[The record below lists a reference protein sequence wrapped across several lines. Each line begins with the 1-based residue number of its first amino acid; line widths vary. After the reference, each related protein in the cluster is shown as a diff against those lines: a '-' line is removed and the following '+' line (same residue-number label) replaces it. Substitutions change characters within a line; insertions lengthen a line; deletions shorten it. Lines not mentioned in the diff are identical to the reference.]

1 MANNTLHDALAGFTG
16 VTNIKLDSEKLE
28 VLSKQFSEVAIK
40 IFNSGCFEV
49 NGCRRIY
56 PTVIEFYYHEEV
68 EGGLLD
74 PIMYHTKLNNLKNN
88 KNKDDYYPLGSFNFH
103 VSGLDVTFEKE
114 GEYRASFLIREY
126 DVYSLKDGVWL
137 KDKSEARSTYIYEDM
152 LMRLSVFNGISI
164 RWVSEQ
170 SECEYGVTTTER
182 KNVASYHKENDKY
195 IKDEISNDEYKK
207 LSDSEESHYF
217 SYSGKKYKKC
227 TRQWSYHRVRL

>member
-1 MANNTLHDALAGFTG
+1 MVNNTLHDALAGFTG
-16 VTNIKLDSEKLE
+16 VTNIKSDSEKLE
-28 VLSKQFSEVAIK
+28 VLSKQFSEVATK

-74 PIMYHTKLNNLKNN
+74 PIMYHTNLNNKEQV
-88 KNKDDYYPLGSFNFH
+88 DYYPLGSFNFH

-137 KDKSEARSTYIYEDM
+137 KDK
-152 LMRLSVFNGISI
+152 
-164 RWVSEQ
+164 
-170 SECEYGVTTTER
+170 
-182 KNVASYHKENDKY
+182 
-195 IKDEISNDEYKK
+195 
-207 LSDSEESHYF
+207 
-217 SYSGKKYKKC
+217 
-227 TRQWSYHRVRL
+227 

>member
-1 MANNTLHDALAGFTG
+1 MANNTLHDALASFTG
-16 VTNIKLDSEKLE
+16 VTNIKPDSEKLE
-28 VLSKQFSEVAIK
+28 VLSKQFSEVATK

-74 PIMYHTKLNNLKNN
+74 PIMYHTNLNNKEQV
-88 KNKDDYYPLGSFNFH
+88 DYYPLGSFNFH

-152 LMRLSVFNGISI
+152 LMRLSGFDGISI
-164 RWVSEQ
+164 CWVTEKSG
-170 SECEYGVTTTER
+170 CEYSVTTTER

-207 LSDSEESHYF
+207 LSDSEKTLYF

-227 TRQWSYHRVRL
+227 TRQWSFHRVRL